1 MRKMPPA
8 PLTSAIT
15 IGEDWQNRHLY
26 HLMISSCLGEK
37 EAVSIILSALHS
49 TRAKVCSGAE
59 ACPDAGDAN
68 FDSIVQRSPAS
79 GQAPSAATE
88 MHHYAGK
95 MPPKNRNAS

>member
-26 HLMISSCLGEK
+26 HLMISSSLGEK

-49 TRAKVCSGAE
+49 ASRRVA
-59 ACPDAGDAN
+59 PAG
-68 FDSIVQRSPAS
+68 Q
-79 GQAPSAATE
+79 
-88 MHHYAGK
+88 
-95 MPPKNRNAS
+95 